1 MPYTYL
7 LSVAATN
14 ICSFFFFPLLSVTII
29 LLLPSKFCSVVHT
42 LWESLFPFF
51 RKHLKLS
58 EHSPFCMFLEKYS
71 ENLKLNQSA
80 NVSCICKSTLRFS
93 HDAHKLIMNAS
104 AGDDRRGTH
113 QLGVFTFVFRQ
124 SLVSENKFSL
134 KIPVCFTWL
143 CCTDFWIVALHVW
156 GQPFH

>member
-14 ICSFFFFPLLSVTII
+14 ICSFFFLVFLLSVTII

-51 RKHLKLS
+51 RKHLKPS

-71 ENLKLNQSA
+71 ENLKLNQSVY
-80 NVSCICKSTLRFS
+80 VSCISKSMPRLA

-104 AGDDRRGTH
+104 AGGDRRGTH
-113 QLGVFTFVFRQ
+113 GWCDAAPAGGIYIRFSTVT
-124 SLVSENKFSL
+124 SLRKQ
-134 KIPVCFTWL
+134 I
-143 CCTDFWIVALHVW
+143 
-156 GQPFH
+156 